1 VTADDAE
8 RLAVG
13 FESLSPESRLRR
25 FLAPVSHLTPD
36 QLRYFTDVDQADHV
50 AWGAMDARRPD
61 GPGLGVGRWV
71 RLREDPAVAEFSL
84 TVVDDAQGR
93 GLGVLLLAVLH
104 VLAEGLGVRVL
115 RGLVARS
122 NQPMVEW
129 LTRLGAEPTPGEE
142 SDEGVV
148 MLELPVPQN
157 APDNASARR
166 LAERIGQ
173 VRSAVGVAPPAEG
186 RGRRGKG
193 RSRQRR

>member
-1 VTADDAE
+1 MTADDAD

-13 FESLSPESRLRR
+13 FERLSAESRLRR
-25 FLAPVSHLTPD
+25 FLAPLSHLTPE

-71 RLREDPAVAEFSL
+71 RLREDPTVAEFSL
-84 TVVDDAQGR
+84 TVVDEAQGR

-104 VLAEGLGVRVL
+104 VLAENLGVRAL
-115 RGLVARS
+115 RGLVSRT
-122 NQPMVEW
+122 NQPMVDW
-129 LTRLGAEPTPGEE
+129 LTRLGAVPAPGVE

-157 APDNASARR
+157 PPENASARR

-173 VRSAVGVAPPAEG
+173 VRSAVGEAPPAG
-186 RGRRGKG
+186 RARRRG
-193 RSRQRR
+193 RSRPRR